1 MVSSAHG
8 AFELEFAAPMLIR
21 QMRQCRPGIY
31 IWPRIWPLSFAAPR
45 LRVSQPG
52 WGIAEVKV
60 MVSGM
65 EFSGIRDNDRLQS
78 MCTTDR
84 QYDS

>member
-1 MVSSAHG
+1 MAIVLCSTKT
-8 AFELEFAAPMLIR
+8 LL
-21 QMRQCRPGIY
+21 
-31 IWPRIWPLSFAAPR
+31 

-78 MCTTDR
+78 MCTKDR
-84 QYDS
+84 MYNN